1 MCFNELCFTPKG
13 HQGYHQ
19 DSQRYF
25 GKLLINWTLNHVEK
39 EILINEII
47 TIFIL
52 KTFFL
57 KFCLLRNFITMNMQN
72 ALHNLNWLAIVVA
85 AISAFVLGGLW
96 YSPLMFVKR
105 WMKETGITEEDTKNT
120 NMIKLFSFAFIL
132 SFIASFFLAMFI
144 GPKAGIGFGALAG
157 FMAGFGWVFTFMG
170 ISYLFE
176 SRTLA
181 HFLINS
187 VYSIVSL
194 TIMGAIIGVWQ

>member
-1 MCFNELCFTPKG
+1 M
-13 HQGYHQ
+13 
-19 DSQRYF
+19 
-25 GKLLINWTLNHVEK
+25 V
-39 EILINEII
+39 
-47 TIFIL
+47 
-52 KTFFL
+52 KTFFQEC
-57 KFCLLRNFITMNMQN
+57 CLLVKLIIMNMQN
-72 ALHNLNWLAIVVA
+72 ALHNLNWLAIIVA
-85 AISAFVLGGLW
+85 SISAFVLGGLW

-105 WMKETGITEEDTKNT
+105 WMKEPGITEEDTKNT
-120 NMIKLFSFAFIL
+120 NMIKLFGFAFIL
-132 SFIASFFLAMFI
+132 SFIASFFLALFI

-187 VYSIVSL
+187 IYSIVSL